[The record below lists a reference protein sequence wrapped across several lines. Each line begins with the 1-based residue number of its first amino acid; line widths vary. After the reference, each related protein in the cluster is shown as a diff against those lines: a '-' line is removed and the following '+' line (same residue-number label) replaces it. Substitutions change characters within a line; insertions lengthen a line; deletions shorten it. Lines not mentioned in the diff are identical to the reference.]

1 MELDQEYLSTRK
13 ATDTWQAA
21 QLQAISAG
29 TEGAGTLAQ
38 PKAELTIDA
47 NTAPGND
54 ATMNDGKRVTDL
66 KLAKPP
72 TADTPAEVVTD
83 QPISYIEGK
92 TPEGR
97 PILKNPDGSISTER
111 SITITDE
118 RVNGGKPTNIPSM
131 FGGTQLTEEAAIQR
145 IVEAGGKD
153 PETGKPVQSFNTIEE
168 AVKAAEQRSQEL
180 GKQNQQ
186 QGRFTVT
193 DPRINSGQPTPFDSL
208 KDAQAAAGTPD
219 PLAKIEET
227 VGVSPLAGVLQTA
240 EQKDAAKNF
249 VDLLNIPVEHLAGFI
264 TKGDV
269 KQTATP
275 DELGGQIL
283 APVIGKLG
291 EMLDEK
297 QLGLLTTAVGILG
310 MAVIDPLNP
319 ALAAGQAAKAAKQTI
334 FRAGGK
340 GNYYSTSK
348 EYAQEFGDKVK
359 ELQISE
365 SDILDLSKPEHRELV
380 NQKYG
385 VGTADSLTAQSP
397 DGKLPSANDAGA
409 LDRLD
414 TISKELG
421 FKASKQS
428 EGKGQPDSIYLYV
441 SPKNL
446 TGGEIKTAAEA
457 KAALTKK
464 PLKDAVEIL
473 KSERG
478 SFQPIPGGEDAA
490 KAAPKAEPPQVPAVS
505 PFAENFKKNAEDF
518 GFRVDGF
525 LDELTKQRRGP
536 VLSDVKV
543 GELAAQSD
551 LTMAGLLEL
560 PPGTILNP
568 EHTVKAKQL
577 FKAGAK
583 RMREA
588 AQAVKDSGGDP
599 ATISEMFRSIGEM
612 GIATTKMAGLY
623 AESGRTTRLLNQKY
637 PIQEAAEAVKR
648 DPEFR
653 IADAMIQQLYEFFA
667 KAQAATGVNPGG
679 MTVEK
684 VADMVLS
691 MKTEE
696 EMAVFA
702 KAISKPGWWDMF
714 TEVWINGLLSGPVTH
729 TTNLLSNAAT
739 LLWNIPERAIASGLS
754 RGAIRPGEAQAML
767 GGITESM
774 GDAWALAWKAF
785 KEEESQLG
793 VGKIETPRKAITADA
808 LELTGVPGRAVDF
821 LGNAIRLPG
830 RFLLAGDDF
839 FKSIAFRA
847 ELRALAK
854 REAFKAINEGGLT
867 GAEAATKAK
876 DIEARILAN
885 PPESIKD
892 AAQEFASYVTF
903 TRELGETGQKVQAL
917 ASTPVGRLVLP
928 FVRTPTNIFK
938 FAGERTPFALASRAV
953 RDEIMAGGE
962 RQALAL
968 AKISLGSMTM
978 GSMAMLAA
986 NGYVTGNGPK
996 DPALR
1001 EIKKATGWQPN
1012 SFKIGDEYVSYSRLE
1027 PIGSLFGMAADAA
1040 DLMGQLDQM
1049 DAEEL
1054 AAALTVAFARN
1065 ASSKTFI
1072 KGLAETLH
1080 AVTSQDVKIVNNYL
1094 EKELPTLIP
1103 FSSLVKTVRNI
1114 DDPVMRE
1121 VDTILDAFRNKVPGF
1136 STDLPPHRN
1145 LWGDPILMEG
1155 ALGPDFLSP
1164 LYTSSVK
1171 DDPVS
1176 TEIDRLQLPIRKPA
1190 RSIDGIPLTPQEY
1203 DAYVVLSGGK
1213 PTIHGLTLKQKLADL
1228 MASPLYARS
1237 SDGPDG
1243 GKATLVRQIV
1253 SDYRD
1258 RAKQILTRPDLSQ
1271 EYLGA
1276 TFPDLIESL
1285 GAARQQERQKFNT
1298 PMTAPGGLT
1307 R

>member
-1 MELDQEYLSTRK
+1 
-13 ATDTWQAA
+13 
-21 QLQAISAG
+21 
-29 TEGAGTLAQ
+29 
-38 PKAELTIDA
+38 
-47 NTAPGND
+47 
-54 ATMNDGKRVTDL
+54 
-66 KLAKPP
+66 
-72 TADTPAEVVTD
+72 
-83 QPISYIEGK
+83 
-92 TPEGR
+92 
-97 PILKNPDGSISTER
+97 
-111 SITITDE
+111 
-118 RVNGGKPTNIPSM
+118 
-131 FGGTQLTEEAAIQR
+131 
-145 IVEAGGKD
+145 
-153 PETGKPVQSFNTIEE
+153 
-168 AVKAAEQRSQEL
+168 
-180 GKQNQQ
+180 
-186 QGRFTVT
+186 
-193 DPRINSGQPTPFDSL
+193 
-208 KDAQAAAGTPD
+208 
-219 PLAKIEET
+219 
-227 VGVSPLAGVLQTA
+227 
-240 EQKDAAKNF
+240 
-249 VDLLNIPVEHLAGFI
+249 
-264 TKGDV
+264 
-269 KQTATP
+269 
-275 DELGGQIL
+275 
-283 APVIGKLG
+283 
-291 EMLDEK
+291 
-297 QLGLLTTAVGILG
+297 
-310 MAVIDPLNP
+310 
-319 ALAAGQAAKAAKQTI
+319 
-334 FRAGGK
+334 
-340 GNYYSTSK
+340 
-348 EYAQEFGDKVK
+348 
-359 ELQISE
+359 
-365 SDILDLSKPEHRELV
+365 
-380 NQKYG
+380 
-385 VGTADSLTAQSP
+385 
-397 DGKLPSANDAGA
+397 
-409 LDRLD
+409 
-414 TISKELG
+414 
-421 FKASKQS
+421 
-428 EGKGQPDSIYLYV
+428 
-441 SPKNL
+441 
-446 TGGEIKTAAEA
+446 
-457 KAALTKK
+457 
-464 PLKDAVEIL
+464 
-473 KSERG
+473 
-478 SFQPIPGGEDAA
+478 
-490 KAAPKAEPPQVPAVS
+490 
-505 PFAENFKKNAEDF
+505 
-518 GFRVDGF
+518 
-525 LDELTKQRRGP
+525 
-536 VLSDVKV
+536 
-543 GELAAQSD
+543 
-551 LTMAGLLEL
+551 MAGLLEL

-588 AQAVKDSGGDP
+588 AQAVKESGGDP

-612 GIATTKMAGLY
+612 GVATTKMAGLY

-637 PIQEAAEAVKR
+637 PIQEAAEAMKR

-667 KAQAATGVNPGG
+667 KAQAATGVTPGG

-729 TTNLLSNAAT
+729 TTNILSNAAT

-767 GGITESM
+767 GGIMESM

-793 VGKIETPRKAITADA
+793 VGKIETPRRAITADA

-867 GAEAATKAK
+867 GSAAVTKAK

-903 TRELGETGQKVQAL
+903 TRELGETGQKVQEL
-917 ASTPVGRLVLP
+917 AGTPIGRLVLP
-928 FVRTPTNIFK
+928 FVRTPANIFK
-938 FAGERTPFALASRAV
+938 FAAERTPLAGLGVVPGLRNLPGVRSI
-953 RDEIMAGGE
+953 RDEIAAGGE

-978 GSMAMLAA
+978 GLMAMLAA

-996 DPALR
+996 NTELR

-1012 SFKIGDEYVSYSRLE
+1012 SFKIGDQYISYSRME

-1040 DLMGQLDQM
+1040 DIIGQLDEL

-1054 AAALTVAFARN
+1054 GSALVVAFERN

-1072 KGLAETLH
+1072 KGIAESLH
-1080 AVTSQDVKIVNNYL
+1080 AATAQDINILSNYL

-1103 FSSLVKTVRNI
+1103 FSSLVKTARNI
-1114 DDPVMRE
+1114 EDPVMRD

-1145 LWGDPILMEG
+1145 LWGEPVLMEG

-1164 LYTSSVK
+1164 LYTSTVK

-1190 RSIDGIPLTPQEY
+1190 RSIDGVPLTPQEY
-1203 DAYVVLSGGK
+1203 DAYVQLSGGK
-1213 PTIHGLTLKQKLADL
+1213 PTIHGMTLKAKLADL

-1237 SDGPDG
+1237 SEGPDG
-1243 GKATLVRQIV
+1243 GKATLIRQIV

-1258 RAKQILTRPDLSQ
+1258 RAKQIMTQPDLSQ

-1285 GAARQQERQKFNT
+1285 GAARQQERQKFNA